1 MIYQLNHQ
9 IPKIDKDAYVA
20 PSADVIGSVIL
31 EAEAS
36 VWFGAVLRGDN
47 DVITVGARS
56 NVQDNSVIHVDK
68 GVPVS
73 VGSDVSIGHG
83 VVIHGCSIGDRSLI
97 GNGAVILDFAEIK
110 EDCLVGA
117 GALVTPG
124 KTFPAR
130 SLIVGAP
137 ARVARELNDEEIA
150 QLRANVDSYLSK
162 TKRYRSELAPVN
174 L

>member
-9 IPKIDKDAYVA
+9 IPKIGKDAYVA

-73 VGSDVSIGHG
+73 VGSDVSIGHS

-162 TKRYRSELAPVN
+162 TKRYRLELAPVN
-174 L
+174 

>member
-9 IPKIDKDAYVA
+9 IPKIGKDAYVA

-31 EAEAS
+31 GAEAS

-73 VGSDVSIGHG
+73 VGSDVSIGHS

-130 SLIVGAP
+130 SLIVGSP

-162 TKRYRSELAPVN
+162 TKRYRLELAPVN

>member
-9 IPKIDKDAYVA
+9 IPKIGKDAYVA

-56 NVQDNSVIHVDK
+56 NVQDNSVIHVDT

-73 VGSDVSIGHG
+73 VGADVSIGHS

-97 GNGAVILDFAEIK
+97 GNGAII
-110 EDCLVGA
+110 
-117 GALVTPG
+117 
-124 KTFPAR
+124 
-130 SLIVGAP
+130 I
-137 ARVARELNDEEIA
+137 
-150 QLRANVDSYLSK
+150 Y
-162 TKRYRSELAPVN
+162 
-174 L
+174 

>member
-73 VGSDVSIGHG
+73 VGSDVSIGHS

-150 QLRANVDSYLSK
+150 QLRANVDSYLLK
-162 TKRYRSELAPVN
+162 AKRYRLELAPVN
-174 L
+174 F

>member
-9 IPKIDKDAYVA
+9 IPKIGKDAYVA

-73 VGSDVSIGHG
+73 VGSDVSIGHS
-83 VVIHGCSIGDRSLI
+83 VVIH
-97 GNGAVILDFAEIK
+97 
-110 EDCLVGA
+110 

-124 KTFPAR
+124 KIFPAR

-162 TKRYRSELAPVN
+162 AKRYRSELAPVN

>member
-9 IPKIDKDAYVA
+9 IPEIGKDAYVA

-73 VGSDVSIGHG
+73 VGSDVSIGHS

-124 KTFPAR
+124 KIFPAR

-137 ARVARELNDEEIA
+137 ARVARELNDEEVA

-162 TKRYRSELAPVN
+162 AKRYRSELAPVN

>member
-9 IPKIDKDAYVA
+9 IPKIGKDAYVA

-31 EAEAS
+31 GAEAS

-73 VGSDVSIGHG
+73 VGSDVSIGHS

-162 TKRYRSELAPVN
+162 TKRYRLELAPVN

>member
-9 IPKIDKDAYVA
+9 IPKIGKDAYVA

-73 VGSDVSIGHG
+73 VGSDVSIGHS

-110 EDCLVGA
+110 EDCL
-117 GALVTPG
+117 ALPVQITRFKKPY
-124 KTFPAR
+124 F
-130 SLIVGAP
+130 
-137 ARVARELNDEEIA
+137 VA
-150 QLRANVDSYLSK
+150 V
-162 TKRYRSELAPVN
+162 
-174 L
+174 

>member
-9 IPKIDKDAYVA
+9 IPEIGKDAYVA

-47 DVITVGARS
+47 DVITVGERS

-73 VGSDVSIGHG
+73 VGSDVSIGHS

-97 GNGAVILDFAEIK
+97 GNGAIILDFAEIK

-117 GALVTPG
+117 GALVTSG

-130 SLIVGAP
+130 SLIVGSP

-162 TKRYRSELAPVN
+162 TRRYRVELAPVN
-174 L
+174 F

>member
-73 VGSDVSIGHG
+73 VGSDVSIGHS

-124 KTFPAR
+124 KPSR
-130 SLIVGAP
+130 P
-137 ARVARELNDEEIA
+137 DR
-150 QLRANVDSYLSK
+150 LS
-162 TKRYRSELAPVN
+162 SALPHE
-174 L
+174 

>member
-9 IPKIDKDAYVA
+9 IPKIGKDAYVA

-73 VGSDVSIGHG
+73 VGSDVSIGHS

-150 QLRANVDSYLSK
+150 QLRANVDSYRLK
-162 TKRYRSELAPVN
+162 AKRYRLELAPVN

>member
-9 IPKIDKDAYVA
+9 IPKIGKDAYVA

-73 VGSDVSIGHG
+73 VGSDVSIGHS

-150 QLRANVDSYLSK
+150 QLSANVDSYLSK
-162 TKRYRSELAPVN
+162 AKRYRSELAPVN

>member
-73 VGSDVSIGHG
+73 VGSDVSIGHS

-150 QLRANVDSYLSK
+150 QLRANVYSYLSK

>member
-9 IPKIDKDAYVA
+9 IPKIGKDAYVA

-47 DVITVGARS
+47 DIITVGARS

-73 VGSDVSIGHG
+73 VGSDVSIGHS

-150 QLRANVDSYLSK
+150 QLRANVDSYLLK
-162 TKRYRSELAPVN
+162 AKRYRSELAPVN

>member
-9 IPKIDKDAYVA
+9 IPKIGKDAYVA

-31 EAEAS
+31 GAEAS

-47 DVITVGARS
+47 DVITVGERS

-73 VGSDVSIGHG
+73 VGSDVSIGHS

-162 TKRYRSELAPVN
+162 TKRYRLELAPVN